1 MKIRV
6 KEKIISAITVCLLT
20 AALCACTQDSSGG
33 LESAGETNEA
43 TVQETASEEAPAAEE
58 ATEGTPE
65 TPATETTAEETPATE
80 TTVEETS
87 ATGTTAAESSTG
99 TNSESAVSTEPS
111 ETMASSPS
119 VLTGSFVGWAD
130 NHTVEIIVDG
140 VPTAFQV
147 EDEEV
152 KAALESIAEGTDF
165 SFTIEQK
172 GAVYRIIGVTQTE
185 ES

>member
-43 TVQETASEEAPAAEE
+43 TVQETASEEASAVSA
-58 ATEGTPE
+58 
-65 TPATETTAEETPATE
+65 TAEETPSAETSEAE
-80 TTVEETS
+80 TT
-87 ATGTTAAESSTG
+87 
-99 TNSESAVSTEPS
+99 
-111 ETMASSPS
+111 ASSPS
-119 VLTGSFVGWAD
+119 VLTGEFVGWAD

-140 VPTAFQV
+140 EPAAFQV

-152 KAALESIAEGTDF
+152 KAALEPLETSADAGSDF
-165 SFTIEQK
+165 SFEMVQNGEVRKI
-172 GAVYRIIGVTQTE
+172 VGVIQE
-185 ES
+185 

>member
-87 ATGTTAAESSTG
+87 ATGTTAAESSAG

-147 EDEEV
+147 EDEGV
-152 KAALESIAEGTDF
+152 KTVLESFTEGTDF
-165 SFTIEQK
+165 SFEVQQEGEVRKISGLIQ
-172 GAVYRIIGVTQTE
+172 G
-185 ES
+185 

>member
-87 ATGTTAAESSTG
+87 ATGTTAAGTDSGNISETG
-99 TNSESAVSTEPS
+99 SASSTEPS
-111 ETMASSPS
+111 EAESAS

-130 NHTVEIIVDG
+130 SHTVEIIVDG
-140 VPTAFQV
+140 EPTAFQV

-152 KAALESIAEGTDF
+152 KTVLESFTEGTDF
-165 SFTIEQK
+165 SFEVQQEGEVRKISGLIQ
-172 GAVYRIIGVTQTE
+172 G
-185 ES
+185 